1 MKITSQHTGRPV
13 RITLLALALATLVSA
28 CGGGGGNPGAVGGNP
43 SNPVPVP
50 TPVPATPTV
59 AVSFTNSTGGASNAL
74 TGATPLT
81 ARATVRDA
89 AGNAVQNALVTF
101 ATDNTLAVFSPSAG
115 TALTDA
121 SGVASV
127 TLRAASLAAGGAGKV
142 TASTTV
148 AGATVA
154 SEANYSVGA
163 TALTFGALGA
173 TPASIQAYG
182 STVLSVD
189 VFAAGVRYTDQ
200 QVNVNFSS
208 ACVTAGKA
216 TLAPTV
222 ATNNGTAQAVYRD
235 RGCANNDLI
244 TVSADGVTRSVST
257 PLAIAAPAAAS
268 VQFASAAPTDKSI
281 VIKGQGGI
289 ARTET
294 ATLKFRVVDIF
305 GLALAGKQVVF
316 STTSPDVTLNKLADS
331 TDQNGEVITTVNSGS
346 VPTSFRVQ
354 ATLPGTAA
362 NGQPDIST
370 MSDSIVVT
378 TGLPVQRAFSLSAG
392 TFNVEGWN
400 HDSTPD
406 TPATTIQVLLADAF
420 GNPVPDGT
428 PVVFQTNMGSV
439 GSASKGGCTT
449 VNGGCT
455 VDFRTQNPR
464 LPQPNTPSTPCNTG
478 TAPGVTPDSTR
489 PGLATVCA
497 SSTDGV
503 NTVFSK
509 ISLFFSGGSAVNV
522 LMDGTGSPLPTNGLT
537 TDLGGVPSGSSKVF
551 RLQLND
557 VNLNPLPAGTKVE
570 IAAAVNA
577 TVTALP
583 AVVQNIFP
591 HSDGADDI
599 SGNTVSGAQGSYHT
613 ITASNSLATPCVPS
627 IATFSVTLT
636 TPANVS
642 TSFPFKLAFTCP

>member
-1 MKITSQHTGRPV
+1 MKITSHRPRRPV
-13 RITLLALALATLVSA
+13 RLSLLALALAALVSG
-28 CGGGGGNPGAVGGNP
+28 CGGGGGSPGAVGGNP
-43 SNPVPVP
+43 ANPVPA
-50 TPVPATPTV
+50 PVPAAPTV
-59 AVSFTNSTGGASNAL
+59 TVSFTNSTGGASNAL

-81 ARATVRDA
+81 ARAIVRDA
-89 AGNAVQNALVTF
+89 NGTAVQNALVTF
-101 ATDNTLAVFSPSAG
+101 ATDNTLAVFTPSAG
-115 TALTDA
+115 TALSDA
-121 SGVASV
+121 NGLASV

-148 AGATVA
+148 AGATVS

-163 TALTFGALGA
+163 TALTFGALSA
-173 TPASIQAYG
+173 APASIQAYG

-189 VFAAGVRYTDQ
+189 VFAAGTRYTDQ

-216 TLAPTV
+216 TLASTV

-235 RGCANNDLI
+235 QGCANNDLI
-244 TVSADGVTRSVST
+244 TVSADGVTRSVSAA
-257 PLAIAAPAAAS
+257 LGIAAPAPAS
-268 VQFASAAPTDKSI
+268 LQFASAAPTDKSI

-289 ARTET
+289 SRTET
-294 ATLKFRVVDIF
+294 ATLTFRVFDTF
-305 GLALAGKQVVF
+305 NRPLAGEQVVF
-316 STTSPDVTLNKLADS
+316 STTSHDVFLNKLADS

-346 VPTSFRVQ
+346 VPTSFRIQ

-392 TFNVEGWN
+392 TFNLEGWN
-400 HDSTPD
+400 RDSSPTV
-406 TPATTIQVLLADAF
+406 PATTIQVLLADAF

-439 GSASKGGCTT
+439 GSSSKGGCTT
-449 VNGGCT
+449 VNGGCS

-478 TAPGVTPDSTR
+478 SAPGDSTR
-489 PGLATVCA
+489 RGLATICA
-497 SSTDGV
+497 SSTDGL

-509 ISLFFSGGSAVNV
+509 ISLFFSGGDAANV
-522 LMDGTGSPLPTNGLT
+522 LLDGTGNPLSTDANFP
-537 TDLGGVPSGSSKVF
+537 TDLGGVPSGSSRVF

-557 VNLNPLPAGTKVE
+557 LNLNPLPEGTKVE
-570 IAAAVNA
+570 IAATVN
-577 TVTALP
+577 VSVSALP

-591 HSDGADDI
+591 HRQGADDI
-599 SGNTVSGAQGSYHT
+599 TGNTVSGAQGSFHT
-613 ITASNSLATPCVPS
+613 ITASNPLNTPCVPTV
-627 IATFSVTLT
+627 ATFSVAVTS
-636 TPANVS
+636 PANVS

>member
-1 MKITSQHTGRPV
+1 MTNTSHHT
-13 RITLLALALATLVSA
+13 RITLLALALATLVTA

-43 SNPVPVP
+43 TAPIP

-59 AVSFTNSTGGASNAL
+59 ALAFTTSSGGASNAL

-89 AGNAVQNALVTF
+89 NGNAVQNALVAF

-121 SGVASV
+121 NGVASV

-142 TASTTV
+142 SVSTTV
-148 AGATVA
+148 AGATIS

-163 TALTFGALGA
+163 TALTFGTLSAA
-173 TPASIQAYG
+173 PASIQAYG

-189 VFAAGVRYTDQ
+189 VFAAGARYTDQ

-216 TLAPTV
+216 TLASTV

-235 RGCANNDLI
+235 QGCANNDLI
-244 TVSADGVTRSVST
+244 TVSADGVARSVSAQ
-257 PLAIAAPAAAS
+257 LAIAAPAAAS

-294 ATLKFRVVDIF
+294 ATLTFRVFDIF
-305 GLALAGKQVVF
+305 NHPLAGKQVVF
-316 STTSPDVTLNKLADS
+316 STTSSDVSLNKLSDS

-346 VPTSFRVQ
+346 VPTTFRVQ

-378 TGLPVQRAFSLSAG
+378 TGLPVQRAFSLSAEKFNLDG
-392 TFNVEGWN
+392 TR
-400 HDSTPD
+400 DSSPTL
-406 TPATTIQVLLADAF
+406 PATTIQALLADAF

-439 GSASKGGCTT
+439 GSSSKGGCTT
-449 VNGGCT
+449 LNGGCS

-464 LPQPNTPSTPCNTG
+464 THAPNTPATPCNTG
-478 TAPGVTPDSTR
+478 SGAGVSDDSNR

-497 SSTDGV
+497 SSTDGL
-503 NTVFSK
+503 NTVFGK
-509 ISLFFSGGSAVNV
+509 ISLFFSGGDATNV
-522 LMDGTGSPLPTNGLT
+522 FLDGQGSPLRTDIP
-537 TDLGGVPSGSSKVF
+537 TDLGSVSSGASRVF
-551 RLQLND
+551 RLQVND
-557 VNLNPLPAGTKVE
+557 ANLNPLPAGTTVQV
-570 IAAAVNA
+570 ASPVNAAVA
-577 TVTALP
+577 VPVP
-583 AVVQNIFP
+583 AVVPNIFP
-591 HSDGADDI
+591 HRVGADDVT
-599 SGNTVSGAQGSYHT
+599 GNTVSGAQGSFHT
-613 ITASNSLATPCVPS
+613 FTVSDTLAKPCVAA
-627 IATFSVTLT
+627 IATFNVVVTSPT
-636 TPANVS
+636 NVS